1 MSVSGTVYRARSGS
15 GFGPISMSGTGSL
28 SGSGVG
34 SSEVPIVVVIV
45 TMLPEGHYEVVDG
58 EEDEEGQYDHHHQHD
73 AHAPGVAPHAR
84 S

>member
-1 MSVSGTVYRARSGS
+1 MSVSGAVYRARSGS

-28 SGSGVG
+28 SGSSVG

-45 TMLPEGHYEVVDG
+45 AVLPEGHDEVVDG
-58 EEDEEGQYDHHHQHD
+58 EEDEEGEHDDHHQHD